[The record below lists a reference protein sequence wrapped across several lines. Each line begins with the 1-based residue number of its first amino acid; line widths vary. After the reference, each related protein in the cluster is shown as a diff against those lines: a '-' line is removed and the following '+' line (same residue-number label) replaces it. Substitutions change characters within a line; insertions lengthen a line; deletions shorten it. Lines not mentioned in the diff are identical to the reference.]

1 GPFGSGGH
9 IEALGHCDDR
19 ANDREA
25 FRAPLRSALDEAAVD
40 LDGREFERP
49 NVAKRGVPGAEV
61 VERDRAAER
70 HYFLESLPRRAG
82 VAQEDALGHLDFEPV
97 RWQLAVREG
106 ADDMAGEA
114 GLEQLLPRDVD
125 RDLELAL
132 PLRCLPACLVQH
144 PVADR
149 HDQAGLL
156 GKRNELA
163 GADESVLLALPA

>member
-1 GPFGSGGH
+1 MAELGRDQLVARAAGQFEGLSGLHRPAEIETLDLVAAELADEFHFLDRFGPFGSGGH

-106 ADDMAGEA
+106 AD
-114 GLEQLLPRDVD
+114 
-125 RDLELAL
+125 
-132 PLRCLPACLVQH
+132 
-144 PVADR
+144 
-149 HDQAGLL
+149 
-156 GKRNELA
+156 
-163 GADESVLLALPA
+163 